1 MNQATT
7 ILTCSESDKS
17 ITIFAPHPDDEIF
30 GCGGLLGLLE
40 SQGKKLRVI
49 IVSDGG
55 FGEFGRDTAA
65 RKNES
70 LAAASILGNAKV
82 EFWDLPDQGLS
93 SIPDLQERFRSELES
108 NPCQL
113 LLTPSPWEI
122 HPDHLAV
129 CRAVCDAWR
138 MLEVPPQIAF
148 YEIGAPMPQAF
159 IIDISSMAEKK
170 RAAMECF
177 VSQNAIQDYAKQI
190 GGLNT
195 YRGYTLSQRGA
206 WGEAFFLPDPSLLRV
221 RGEEKLAEMLAG
233 QGLIN
238 AVREPLDDD
247 LARLISENQRLSA
260 ECQALRQSTSWRI
273 TAPLRAIATWF
284 KQKFKAP

>member
-1 MNQATT
+1 MSTT
-7 ILTCSESDKS
+7 DVFSLEQSSKA
-17 ITIFAPHPDDEIF
+17 ITVFAPHPDDEVF

-40 SQGKKLRVI
+40 SQGRNIRII

-93 SIPDLQERFRSELES
+93 SIHDLHQRFCSELES

-122 HPDHLAV
+122 HPDHQAV
-129 CRAVCDAWR
+129 CRAACAAWR
-138 MLEVPPQIAF
+138 MLEAPPQMAF
-148 YEIGAPMPQAF
+148 YEIGAPMPQAI
-159 IIDISSMAEKK
+159 IIDISSMAGKK

-177 VSQNAIQDYAKQI
+177 VSQNAIQDYTEQI
-190 GGLNT
+190 SGLNT

-206 WGEAFFLPDPSLLRV
+206 WGEAFFLPNPSLLKA
-221 RGEEKLAEMLAG
+221 GGAEKLAEMLAG
-233 QGLIN
+233 QGSISV
-238 AVREPLDDD
+238 ARENSGHD
-247 LARLISENQRLSA
+247 LAKIISENQRLNA
-260 ECQALRQSTSWRI
+260 ECLALRQSSSWRI
-273 TAPLRAIATWF
+273 TAPLRAVATWF